1 MNLEFLTLPHD
12 EQNEIVTECAARMG
26 VPNVI
31 VEKDFWVCWMLDVLF
46 QSSLADSLVF
56 KGGTSLSKVF
66 GAINRFSEDI
76 DLSVSTELLELPEPG
91 DSRNQANK
99 WMTQA
104 EAACTEAAR
113 DKFLPELEQLI
124 AEPLEPLKERSDQNW
139 LEFVVD
145 PASNSPV
152 ILFHYPTTQPSG
164 FEYLKRSVKL
174 ELGSLTEQRPIG
186 THPIRPWL
194 ADEFPKLFP
203 NWSCDVVALEIE
215 RSFWEKATILHAE
228 HHRPEGR
235 PTPDRY
241 SRHYADTAALAK
253 HADGQRA
260 ITLSDV
266 RQKVVNWKSRFF
278 GSKWARYDLA
288 VPGSFRLLP
297 AEARVE
303 SLRRDYQAM
312 RDMYLTEPPS
322 FDEILTQLGELET
335 QINAEGDHE

>member
-1 MNLEFLTLPHD
+1 MNLEFLTLPRD
-12 EQNEIVTECAARMG
+12 ERNEIITECSARLG
-26 VPNVI
+26 VPAVI
-31 VEKDFWVCWMLDVLF
+31 TEKDFWVCWMLGVLF
-46 QSSLADSLVF
+46 QSSFADSLVF
-56 KGGTSLSKVF
+56 KGGTSLSKAF

-76 DLSVSTELLELPEPG
+76 DLSVSTEFLELPEPG

-99 WMTQA
+99 WMTNA
-104 EAACTEAAR
+104 EAVCTAAAR
-113 DKFLPELEQLI
+113 DKFLPELKQLI
-124 AEPLEPLKERSDQNW
+124 SEPLEPLKTRPDHQW
-139 LEFVVD
+139 LEFLVD
-145 PASNSPV
+145 AASNSPV

-186 THPIRPWL
+186 KYPIKPWL
-194 ADEFPKLFP
+194 ADEFPQLFP
-203 NWSCDVVALEIE
+203 EWDCEVVALEIE

-228 HHRPEGR
+228 HHRPDDR

-260 ITLSDV
+260 VTLSGV
-266 RQKVVNWKSRFF
+266 RQKVVDWKARFF

-288 VPGSFRLLP
+288 VPGSFRLVP
-297 AEARVE
+297 AEYRVDA
-303 SLRRDYQAM
+303 LRRDYQAM

-322 FDEILTQLGELET
+322 FDEIMTQLGELET
-335 QINAEGDHE
+335 QINVEGDNE